1 MNPVTI
7 FSLVPMELKFK
18 SPSMHPQECR
28 IPESDAYIPE
38 CVVIKEPSH
47 YAVSTS
53 TDLDY
58 YIPVEPAKVA
68 QSYVEKW
75 LNSAYF
81 SHNHSPGLWIM
92 SGEQS
97 AADIEQELY
106 EERFKENIKWMHEC
120 VVHADQEYM
129 RSNENPLSVTRLAK
143 RCAAIL
149 NLDRPWKA
157 TKKEAVPNL
166 KKVLLDGSK
175 KANRS
180 RGNRGDSGD
189 SE

>member
-7 FSLVPMELKFK
+7 FSLIPMELKFK
-18 SPSMHPQECR
+18 SPSLYPSEYR
-28 IPESDAYIPE
+28 VPESDAYIPQR
-38 CVVIKEPSH
+38 VVIAEPSH
-47 YAVSTS
+47 FAVSTS
-53 TDLDY
+53 TETDY

-75 LNSAYF
+75 LASAYF
-81 SHNHSPGLWIM
+81 SHTHSPGLWLM
-92 SGEQS
+92 AGDKE

-106 EERFKENIKWMHEC
+106 EERFEENTRWMHEC

-180 RGNRGDSGD
+180 RGNRGDASD